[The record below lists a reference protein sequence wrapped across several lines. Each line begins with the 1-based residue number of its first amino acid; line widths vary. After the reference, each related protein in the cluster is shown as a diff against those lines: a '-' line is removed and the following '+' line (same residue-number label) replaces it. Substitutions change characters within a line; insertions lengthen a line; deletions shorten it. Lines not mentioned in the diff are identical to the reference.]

1 MMDLMG
7 LYRLAEDNDIA
18 VDCFELKKREA
29 LSVMDNDGA
38 CYIAS
43 IGVQGVQ
50 TRLKRNVRFES
61 RVAKSRVFRFSTL
74 LERGRWLR

>member
-29 LSVMDNDGA
+29 LSVWITMGLA
-38 CYIAS
+38 ILQS
-43 IGVQGVQ
+43 IH
-50 TRLKRNVRFES
+50 LN
-61 RVAKSRVFRFSTL
+61 
-74 LERGRWLR
+74 

>member
-29 LSVMDNDGA
+29 LSVMDSDGT
-38 CYIAS
+38 CYNENQLS
-43 IGVQGVQ
+43 
-50 TRLKRNVRFES
+50 RNPK
-61 RVAKSRVFRFSTL
+61 AKTVKV
-74 LERGRWLR
+74 

>member
-38 CYIAS
+38 CYIA
-43 IGVQGVQ
+43 IDPFKLLMQ
-50 TRLKRNVRFES
+50 KRN
-61 RVAKSRVFRFSTL
+61 
-74 LERGRWLR
+74 GRWTSKVLA